1 MGASNRYDLL
11 MSAAEMRAEGRR
23 QQWVQYG
30 FLVAAVALLAFG
42 LGHRRGQSGGLAPVG
57 SRRAMPELVLDQ
69 LGGGSWRVA
78 DHRGQVVLINY
89 WATWCGPCVEEMPGL
104 ARLARETKG
113 LAVVG
118 ISMDEGDQGK
128 VKAFVDRLQVPYPV
142 VFPGPMSQMTTGM
155 EGLPTTILVDKSG
168 RVAKTY
174 VGAVRRG
181 DFETDVNVLLKER

>member
-1 MGASNRYDLL
+1 MGASNQYDLL
-11 MSAAEMRAEGRR
+11 MSEAEMLADGGRQR
-23 QQWVQYG
+23 WVRYG

-42 LGHRRGQSGGLAPVG
+42 LGHRRGQSGGLSPLV

-104 ARLARETKG
+104 ARLTRETKG

-142 VFPGPMSQMTTGM
+142 AFPGATSQMEAGM
-155 EGLPTTILVDKSG
+155 TGLPTTILVDKSG

-174 VGAVRRG
+174 VGAVRRQ
-181 DFETDVNVLLKER
+181 DFETDVKVLLNEQ

>member
-1 MGASNRYDLL
+1 
-11 MSAAEMRAEGRR
+11 
-23 QQWVQYG
+23 VQYG
-30 FLVAAVALLAFG
+30 FVVVAVALLAFG
-42 LGHRRGQSGGLAPVG
+42 LGHRRRQSGGLAPME

-69 LGGGSWRVA
+69 LGGGSWQMA

-104 ARLARETKG
+104 AKLARETKG

-118 ISMDEGDQGK
+118 ISMDEGNRGK

-142 VFPGPMSQMTTGM
+142 AFPGAMSQMTAGM
-155 EGLPTTILVDKSG
+155 TGLPTTILADKSG

-181 DFETDVNVLLKER
+181 DFEADVNVLLNER